1 MTIAFKPQIPF
12 LWGIFFRLDSYSSCS
27 VVHRRTP
34 SDHRWF
40 KKGFPFRIQVIR
52 SSLIE
57 PRAVTVFLT
66 SSYDYVAL
74 THGIWT
80 DLTPWTNTFNFGR
93 QEAVVNFKE
102 STIDR
107 VKCKQ
112 NDQNYKSVQQC
123 FASIIDSHSFSL
135 CPKRC
140 IPAFWRGIRY
150 ILKSDASIHDCT
162 TLHELRCIWET
173 YNKEVMEEFMKC
185 EKPCHVFE
193 YSADIQYFG
202 FRESEY
208 TSLLRFQPNI
218 QRTVR
223 REIYVYDFSALFGNV
238 GGSMGLFFGFSI
250 FGLST
255 AFIDW
260 LINLVIDF
268 KTKRKFLVNSK

>member
-1 MTIAFKPQIPF
+1 M
-12 LWGIFFRLDSYSSCS
+12 
-27 VVHRRTP
+27 
-34 SDHRWF
+34 
-40 KKGFPFRIQVIR
+40 IR
-52 SSLIE
+52 SNLTE

-80 DLTPWTNTFNFGR
+80 DLTPWTNTFQFGK
-93 QEAVVNFKE
+93 QEAVVHFKE

-112 NDQNYKSVQQC
+112 NDENYKSVQQC
-123 FASIIDSHSFSL
+123 FASIVNSHNFSL

-150 ILKSDASIHDCT
+150 IFKNNTSVQDCT
-162 TLHELRCIWET
+162 TLDELRCIWET
-173 YNKEVMEEFMKC
+173 YKNEVMTEFMEC
-185 EKPCHVFE
+185 EKPCHVLE

-202 FRESEY
+202 FRESEN

-218 QRTVR
+218 QKTVKT
-223 REIYVYDFSALFGNV
+223 EIYVYDLSALFGNV

-255 AFIDW
+255 AFLDW
-260 LINLVIDF
+260 LINLLLDI
-268 KTKRKFLVNSK
+268 KSKRKFSVNFE